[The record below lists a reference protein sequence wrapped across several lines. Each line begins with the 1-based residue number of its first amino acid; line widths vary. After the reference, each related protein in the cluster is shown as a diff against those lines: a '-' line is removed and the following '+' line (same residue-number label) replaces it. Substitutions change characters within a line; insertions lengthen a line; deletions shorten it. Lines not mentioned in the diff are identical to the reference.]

1 VGFTDKDCS
10 FRSVWQ
16 RLFSR
21 TFYRA
26 GATPFRYHGV
36 HKMAASRTILN
47 RKKKEKRKLSLNT
60 QQNDKGGGSHVEMG
74 NYQRK

>member
-1 VGFTDKDCS
+1 
-10 FRSVWQ
+10 
-16 RLFSR
+16 
-21 TFYRA
+21 
-26 GATPFRYHGV
+26 
-36 HKMAASRTILN
+36 MAASRTILN